1 MPLHHTLLLP
11 SSDRNPL
18 TFESPLEK
26 FDNLSRN
33 RTKRET
39 DDFII
44 GFFLSTHLNYINIGL
59 RPPTK
64 HSTAITIRINPIKRI
79 ITLLPVSPMSLTNRV
94 DKRKT
99 I

>member
-33 RTKRET
+33 RTQRIEGRILDGMRPSIRFYSQPAT
-39 DDFII
+39 FWRTRGASPQAPI
-44 GFFLSTHLNYINIGL
+44 GAG
-59 RPPTK
+59 PTK
-64 HSTAITIRINPIKRI
+64 CS
-79 ITLLPVSPMSLTNRV
+79 VRV
-94 DKRKT
+94 
-99 I
+99 

>member
-33 RTKRET
+33 RTEKEKGVSMET
-39 DDFII
+39 P
-44 GFFLSTHLNYINIGL
+44 FLFY
-59 RPPTK
+59 
-64 HSTAITIRINPIKRI
+64 
-79 ITLLPVSPMSLTNRV
+79 
-94 DKRKT
+94 
-99 I
+99 

>member
-33 RTKRET
+33 RTEKREFST
-39 DDFII
+39 EDSLFCFI
-44 GFFLSTHLNYINIGL
+44 NNI
-59 RPPTK
+59 K
-64 HSTAITIRINPIKRI
+64 KY
-79 ITLLPVSPMSLTNRV
+79 
-94 DKRKT
+94 
-99 I
+99 

>member
-18 TFESPLEK
+18 TFESPLER

-33 RTKRET
+33 RTKEDAEQNVQR
-39 DDFII
+39 
-44 GFFLSTHLNYINIGL
+44 
-59 RPPTK
+59 
-64 HSTAITIRINPIKRI
+64 
-79 ITLLPVSPMSLTNRV
+79 LLFYRL
-94 DKRKT
+94 